1 MSPIGTFRT
10 CPLVLRRSVI
20 GAEADISILSN
31 PSEPPLISFRRR
43 IHHGAIC
50 ATPSSSEYLNWRDE
64 VDFNATPGDSREGQ
78 KAIRP
83 TFEATLNAVARF
95 EIEITRSA
103 DALAEF

>member
-1 MSPIGTFRT
+1 MS
-10 CPLVLRRSVI
+10 
-20 GAEADISILSN
+20 SN
-31 PSEPPLISFRRR
+31 IPSPLIAAPDLFPKAHSPW
-43 IHHGAIC
+43 ASIC
-50 ATPSSSEYLNWRDE
+50 ATPSSSGYLNWRDE